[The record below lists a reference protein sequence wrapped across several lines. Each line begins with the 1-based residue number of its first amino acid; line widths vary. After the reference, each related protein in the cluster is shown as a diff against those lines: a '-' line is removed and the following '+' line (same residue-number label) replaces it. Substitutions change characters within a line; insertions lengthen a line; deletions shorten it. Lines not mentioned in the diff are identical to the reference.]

1 MRITFSPTDKD
12 PIHHEVSAVLFRN
25 DDPTICETLAMV
37 RSVLVAWGYAER
49 TVDKALGEE

>member
-12 PIHHEVSAVLFRN
+12 PTHNEVSVGLFR
-25 DDPTICETLAMV
+25 DDLTIRETLALV
-37 RSVLVAWGYAER
+37 RSALVAWGYAER